1 MKISFHLLELRNY
14 WLKYY
19 YKDNI
24 GIIIKNWAW
33 PILSQPKMAEGRE
46 GRPSYLSIFQRRKEG
61 LSYNNNIH
69 INFYD

>member
-33 PILSQPKMAEGRE
+33 PILSQPKMAEKDVLHIYPSSRE
-46 GRPSYLSIFQRRKEG
+46 ERK
-61 LSYNNNIH
+61 
-69 INFYD
+69 D